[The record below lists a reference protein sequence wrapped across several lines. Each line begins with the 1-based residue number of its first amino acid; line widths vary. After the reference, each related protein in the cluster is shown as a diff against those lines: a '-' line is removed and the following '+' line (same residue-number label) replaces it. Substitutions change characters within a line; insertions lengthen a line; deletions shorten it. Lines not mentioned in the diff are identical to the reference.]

1 MKKLNIVLENILY
14 QRYYSRILNEQSG
27 AVSELLPAVRGGL
40 RGGVRRVKPSQPEWS
55 YPKPKPS
62 EFLPP
67 PPKANWM
74 QSADDWKV
82 IVDNDI
88 NVALSKT
95 TNPEEIYQQTLNL
108 NTGALL
114 SDPDVGAQVAEYAAI
129 KIKERLGQV
138 PEPELEPIVVPIPQ
152 PAPYTPPALPK
163 PAMDIEDFGSQKLSY
178 TGIPSTE
185 VSPMEVTAT
194 ALEPTLDPV
203 TKTQYSFLLPTL
215 LKTATRARKPKEEE
229 KDEYE
234 NEEDSAEGFNFDNRP
249 VKSDIAGTDKD
260 IDVDLEQTKLG
271 KYSGSYRVK

>member
-27 AVSELLPAVRGGL
+27 AVSELLPAVRGGV

-55 YPKPKPS
+55 YPQPKPS

-67 PPKANWM
+67 PPKTNWM
-74 QSADDWKV
+74 QSADDWKAV
-82 IVDNDI
+82 VDNDI

-95 TNPEEIYQQTLNL
+95 TNPEEIYQQISTL
-108 NTGALL
+108 NTGSLL
-114 SDPDVGAQVAEYAAI
+114 SDPEVGSQVAGYAGI

-138 PEPELEPIVVPIPQ
+138 PEPELQPIVVPMPQ

-163 PAMDIEDFGSQKLSY
+163 PATDVEDFGSQKLSY

-215 LKTATRARKPKEEE
+215 LKTAIRARKPKEEE
-229 KDEYE
+229 DEYE

-249 VKSDIAGTDKD
+249 VKSDIPGTDKD